1 MKKNPL
7 RLMWLLLGLLSLGLG
22 TVGIVLPVLP
32 TVPFYMAT
40 VFCFARSSWK
50 LHNWFIGS
58 RLYQKHLES
67 FVKER
72 AMTMKTKLSVIG
84 MVSLVM
90 AIGFVL
96 MKQVPIGRICLVV
109 VWIFHILYF
118 FLRVETISS
127 AKGRE
132 ESVCE

>member
-40 VFCFARSSWK
+40 VFCFARSSRK

-127 AKGRE
+127 AKGSE